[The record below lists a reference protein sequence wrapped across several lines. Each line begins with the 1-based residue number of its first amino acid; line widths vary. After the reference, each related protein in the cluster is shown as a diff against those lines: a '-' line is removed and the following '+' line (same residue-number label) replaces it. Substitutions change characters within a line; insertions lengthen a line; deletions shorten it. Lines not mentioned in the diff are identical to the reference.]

1 MSDAMKGSLVMRL
14 RGKYPVGPEVNGEP
28 EFGYRMFEPVAP
40 IQNEAADVIEQL
52 QAENE
57 ILRGLVADCI
67 EDAGEF
73 ETDWNKK
80 ACAALNKKA
89 IAERI

>member
-1 MSDAMKGSLVMRL
+1 MSEAPERI
-14 RGKYPVGPEVNGEP
+14 KYDYYMGAVNPSYSDDEVIE
-28 EFGYRMFEPVAP
+28 YIR
-40 IQNEAADVIEQL
+40 ADLYEQL

-80 ACAALNKKA
+80 ARAALNKKA